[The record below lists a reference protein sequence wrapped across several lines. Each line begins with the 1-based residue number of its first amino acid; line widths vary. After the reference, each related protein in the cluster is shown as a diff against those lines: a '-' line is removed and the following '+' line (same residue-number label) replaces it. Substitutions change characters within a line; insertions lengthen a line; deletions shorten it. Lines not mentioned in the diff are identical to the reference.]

1 MRDNARKGY
10 AREHASFD
18 PGYCSSIQSL
28 PGQFHDDNGD
38 ALSLSDDAAPLLRG
52 VGMEVIGKLG
62 YTSGKACTKRR
73 LGGFPKATGTGR
85 AARTKQCVG
94 DGVANVYSDTVIS
107 GDTSDDTGP
116 AMKRRARK
124 VAKKKYLQK
133 LLRTDLPPLVDEC
146 NVDESSDDG
155 SVSFDRIRE
164 DVSGHNSRDSD
175 RFLGDRPLLHE
186 FVYVSLEPSY
196 KEVKATEVLLRL
208 RKGLQ
213 DFSDSEGDD
222 VKDGN
227 YDIADE
233 RFTRLPKK

>member
-1 MRDNARKGY
+1 
-10 AREHASFD
+10 
-18 PGYCSSIQSL
+18 
-28 PGQFHDDNGD
+28 
-38 ALSLSDDAAPLLRG
+38 
-52 VGMEVIGKLG
+52 
-62 YTSGKACTKRR
+62 
-73 LGGFPKATGTGR
+73 
-85 AARTKQCVG
+85 
-94 DGVANVYSDTVIS
+94 
-107 GDTSDDTGP
+107 
-116 AMKRRARK
+116 
-124 VAKKKYLQK
+124 
-133 LLRTDLPPLVDEC
+133 
-146 NVDESSDDG
+146 VDESSDDG
-155 SVSFDRIRE
+155 SVNFDRIRE
-164 DVSGHNSRDSD
+164 DVSGHNSRGSD